1 MALERLNISPTSFD
15 ASQNHKI
22 LIPLNSDHY
31 MMQINYAGFVP
42 GAGTA
47 FKLHR
52 IASTNPKESD
62 LIEIAESE
70 QIIAD
75 ANGNVIYSNELPEKA
90 DFLCLEYTADG
101 NDPASTFTVNISSR
115 SW

>member
-1 MALERLNISPTSFD
+1 MAIEQYDIKNNPYD
-15 ASQNHKI
+15 ASVDHKI

-42 GAGTA
+42 EAGTA
-47 FKLHR
+47 FKLQR
-52 IASTNPKESD
+52 IASTNPKEDD

-75 ANGNVIYSNELPEKA
+75 ANGNVIYSNDLPEKA

-101 NDPASTFTVNISSR
+101 NEAGSTFTVNMSSR
-115 SW
+115 S